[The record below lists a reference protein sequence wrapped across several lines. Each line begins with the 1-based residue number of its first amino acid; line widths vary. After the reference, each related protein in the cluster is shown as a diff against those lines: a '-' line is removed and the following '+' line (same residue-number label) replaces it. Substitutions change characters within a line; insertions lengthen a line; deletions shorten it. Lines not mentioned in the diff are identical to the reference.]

1 MRVYF
6 CLFRKFMRVNSII
19 RVITC
24 CVFLASLSGCYYN
37 RKLVYLGDKQ
47 FSNTK
52 PTLVESKH
60 QAYRLQPSDVISV
73 QIKGPGETSVTN
85 QFNLNPVTN
94 GSMFASPA
102 NFYMDGYTINPDGKI
117 TLPVIGE
124 VSVKDMTTEEAQA
137 MIQKAADKYLTK
149 AIVLVK
155 LTSFKVTVL
164 GEVKNPGYYY
174 VFNSQATILEGLGMA
189 GDLTTYGN
197 RQNVKLIR
205 PTPGG
210 QEVVMLDLTDADLL
224 KSPYF
229 FMMPGDVLY
238 VAPLRARSSRSNL
251 ELATLLFSAATTT
264 VLIMSFISTQTN

>member
-1 MRVYF
+1 
-6 CLFRKFMRVNSII
+6 MRVNSLIKI
-19 RVITC
+19 ITC
-24 CVFLASLSGCYYN
+24 FVLLNILSGCYYN
-37 RKLVYLGDKQ
+37 KKLVYFQDLN
-47 FSNTK
+47 FSTTK
-52 PTLVESKH
+52 PTLIENRRG
-60 QAYRLQPSDVISV
+60 AYKLQPSDIISV
-73 QIKGPGETSVTN
+73 QIKGPGESAVTG
-85 QFNLNPVTN
+85 QFNLNPQTS

-102 NFYMDGYTINPDGKI
+102 NFYMDGYTINPEGKI

-137 MIQKAADKYLTK
+137 TIQKAADKYLTK
-149 AIVLVK
+149 AIVIVK

-189 GDLTTYGN
+189 GDLTPVGN
-197 RQNVKLIR
+197 RQNIKLIR

-210 QEVVMLDLTDADLL
+210 SEVVILNLTDADLL

-238 VAPLRARSSRSNL
+238 VAPLRARSNRSNL
-251 ELATLLFSAATTT
+251 EIATFLFGAATTT
-264 VLIMSFISTQTN
+264 VLIMSYVSTHNGN

>member
-1 MRVYF
+1 VG
-6 CLFRKFMRVNSII
+6 
-19 RVITC
+19 T
-24 CVFLASLSGCYYN
+24 LSGCYYN
-37 RKLVYLGDKQ
+37 KKLVYLGDKQ
-47 FSNTK
+47 FSETK

-60 QAYRLQPSDVISV
+60 TVYKLQPADVLSV
-73 QIKGPGETSVTN
+73 QIKGPGEVNVTS
-85 QFNLNPVTN
+85 QFNLNPQTN

-102 NFYMDGYTINPDGKI
+102 NFFMDGYTINPDGKI
-117 TLPVIGE
+117 TLPVIGD
-124 VSVKDMTTEEAQA
+124 VTVKDMTIEEAQQT
-137 MIQKAADKYLTK
+137 IQKAADKFLNR
-149 AIVLVK
+149 AIVIVK

-189 GDLTTYGN
+189 GDLTNVGN

-205 PTPGG
+205 QTPGG
-210 QEVVMLDLTDADLL
+210 SEVVLLDLTDADLL

-264 VLIMSFISTQTN
+264 VLIMSYISSQSK

>member
-1 MRVYF
+1 
-6 CLFRKFMRVNSII
+6 MRVNSII
-19 RVITC
+19 NVLIY
-24 CVFLASLSGCYYN
+24 CVLLSTLSGCYYN
-37 RKLVYLGDKQ
+37 KRLIYLGDKQ
-47 FSNTK
+47 FSNTR
-52 PTLVESKH
+52 PTLVENKH
-60 QAYRLQPSDVISV
+60 QAYKLQPSDVISV
-73 QIKGPGETSVTN
+73 QVKGPGESAVTQ
-85 QFNLNPVTN
+85 QFNLNPVQN

-102 NFYMDGYTINPDGKI
+102 NFFMDGYTINPDGKI

-124 VSVKDMTTEEAQA
+124 VSVKDMTTEEAQVT
-137 MIQKAADKYLTK
+137 IQKAADKYLNK
-149 AIVLVK
+149 AIVIVK

-174 VFNSQATILEGLGMA
+174 VFNSQATLLEGLGMA
-189 GDLTTYGN
+189 GDLTPVGN

-205 PTPGG
+205 QTPGG
-210 QEVVMLDLTDADLL
+210 SEVVMLDLTDADLL

-264 VLIMSFISTQTN
+264 VLIMSYISQNSN